1 MRLRVLVLTAVAGIA
16 CAPFAAAQPEPPHVV
31 ELRFV
36 NELRKRGDAALA
48 MDYLQRLGKNPSPE
62 LAKELPFEI
71 AKTRLAVGTEEPE
84 SGKRLALYQQARKDF
99 EDFLAK
105 NADSPRAAEARM
117 EIAHVAVLQ
126 GKTQLAKALTDNSVS
141 EAVIARTMLI
151 DAGKQ
156 MAAAAA
162 DLDAQLKKTPETDKA
177 ARKKLEGDLLQA
189 ELNQALNL
197 YDQARTYLDTGMMDA
212 ARQRDDAME
221 AAAEALGKIADKD
234 NGSIGWQAAAW
245 LGRCQQQL
253 GKPNDARKTLA
264 KLIGFAPTP
273 ANADARRLARYF
285 ILLLPKAE
293 AAVKETDHLAA
304 VIKAAREWLRD
315 YPRHH
320 ATPEGYGVRYTLAAN
335 LIAQAD
341 ARPTAAANLKQQEYA
356 EARELLKALEHSE
369 NEFTD
374 RARRQKIAL
383 IEKQGGFKLPVEQ
396 LKTFDDCFVRAQ
408 YEHYM
413 IAKDV
418 EAAKDPK
425 EREAK
430 VKARH
435 EAAMKALE
443 VGLTKPDAKPDA
455 KGKYSFEVNNARL
468 SLAYAYLQN
477 GRHKDAFQT
486 AEAIARADI
495 RASQAPTAAA
505 YAMQA
510 AAQHLA
516 EREQKGAAP
525 DELKTE
531 RDKFLEFAKFA
542 EEAWPDAL
550 PGNLARHQVGL
561 LLLREKHLDDAIK
574 KLNGI
579 TPTYPEYVQVKN
591 LVAEVCLNAEKE
603 KREPPKDAA
612 LGGGSYGEIALK
624 TLLSV
629 PDSVLGSPDPAVN
642 KAFFLNRIRVG
653 QEYFSAKKYAE
664 MEQLAG
670 PLVPKVKAL
679 RLDADDERN
688 NKLQEEITASLENIR
703 VYAKFGLAEAEFKE
717 KRYAKVAELLGPVI
731 ADINADKLPQIK
743 NNPQLS
749 TALLSLTL
757 KATVQLNNLEQ
768 TQAVLA
774 AMQKTAGD
782 AEGNATLLLQL
793 VDLIQN
799 QIDDLNKKGD
809 KDALARTKKA
819 YKQVLAEVDKSQ
831 KKKTPEFT
839 YLLAKNYSGLDEHE
853 KAADLLSRVEPP
865 QPTGMKEADDKAE
878 GAHHTVFVAYIHE
891 LRLSG
896 EKDKAK
902 KLLEDILGPP
912 NKPGWGASNVDAQLE
927 KVQVLEDE
935 KKFAAAAKTADE
947 WVNKLKAKAESDL
960 QVREKYLEFYYHTAY
975 SFYKFGVQTR
985 EKGDKAKGDKAIR
998 EAAIQLA
1005 QLEKTWKGFGTEA
1018 STKRI
1023 EDLLAAE
1030 PELRAQFEAQKKK

>member
-1 MRLRVLVLTAVAGIA
+1 MRLLVLVLATVAGFT
-16 CAPFAAAQPEPPHVV
+16 CAPFAAAQPDPPHVV

-48 MDYLQRLGKNPSPE
+48 MDYLQRLGKDPSPE

-84 SGKRLALYQQARKDF
+84 TGKRLALYQQARKDF

-105 NADSPRAAEARM
+105 NAGSPRAAEARM

-126 GKTQLAKALTDNSVS
+126 GKTQLAKALTDNDVK
-141 EAVIARTMLI
+141 EAVVARTMLI

-162 DLDAQLKKTPETDKA
+162 DLDAQLKKTPEADKA

-197 YDQARTYLDTGMMDA
+197 YDQARTYLDTGMLDT

-221 AAAEALGKIADKD
+221 AAAAALEKVADKD

-264 KLIGFAPTP
+264 KLIAFAPTP

-285 ILLLPKAE
+285 ILLLPKADG
-293 AAVKETDHLAA
+293 AVKEADHIAA

-320 ATPEGYGVRYTLAAN
+320 ATPEGYGVRYALAAN

-341 ARPTAAANLKQQEYA
+341 ARPNAAANLKQQEYG

-383 IEKQGGFKLPVEQ
+383 IERQGGFKLPVEQ

-413 IAKDV
+413 IAKDI

-477 GRHKDAFQT
+477 GRHKEAFQA
-486 AEAIARADI
+486 AEAIARADV

-510 AAQHLA
+510 AAQYLA
-516 EREQKGAAP
+516 EREQKVASP
-525 DELKTE
+525 DELKAD
-531 RDKFLEFAKFA
+531 RDRFLEFAKFA

-561 LLLREKHLDDAIK
+561 LLLRQKQLGEAIK
-574 KLNGI
+574 KLNSI

-591 LVAEVCLNAEKE
+591 LVAEVCLTAEKE
-603 KREPPKDAA
+603 KREPLKDPE
-612 LGGGSYGEIALK
+612 LPGSYAEIALK

-629 PDSVLGSPDPAVN
+629 PDSMLGSPDPAVN
-642 KAFFLNRIRVG
+642 HAFFLNRIRIG
-653 QEYFSAKKYAE
+653 QEYFKAKKFAE
-664 MEQLAG
+664 MEQLAQ
-670 PLVPKVKAL
+670 PLRAKVTTL
-679 RLDADDERN
+679 RLAADEERN
-688 NKLQEEITASLENIR
+688 AQLQRDIGASLADIL
-703 VYAKFGLAEAEFKE
+703 VYARFGLADAEFKE
-717 KRYAKVAELLGPVI
+717 KRYAKVAELLGPIV

-757 KATVQLNNLEQ
+757 KAAVHLNNLEQ

-793 VDLIQN
+793 VDLIQT

-819 YKQVLAEVDKSQ
+819 YQQILAEVDKSQ
-831 KKKTPEFT
+831 KKKTPEFM
-839 YLLAKNYSGLDEHE
+839 YLLAKNYSSLDEHE

-865 QPTGMKEADDKAE
+865 QPTGMKEADDKAD
-878 GAHHTVFVAYIHE
+878 AVYHTVFVAYIHE

-912 NKPGWGASNVDAQLE
+912 AKPGWGASHVEAQLE
-927 KVQVLEDE
+927 KVLTLEDE
-935 KKFAAAAKTADE
+935 KKFAAAAKVADQ
-947 WVNKLKAKAESDL
+947 WVDKLKAKAESDL

-975 SFYKFGVQTR
+975 SFYKFGVATR
-985 EKGDKAKGDKAIR
+985 EKGDKAKGDKAVR

-1030 PELRAQFEAQKKK
+1030 PELKAQFEAQKKK